1 MNTNLGRIRLAVLG
15 AVLLGVLA
23 LAAGAA
29 GGRATI
35 PVGNLVVNGDAEQGQ
50 GATGDR
56 LDTVVPPPGWTTSG
70 PFTVIAYDG
79 GPDANGD
86 FPLPDFAAKIGG
98 GKNFFAG
105 GNSSEDTSASQTID
119 VSDAAADIDA
129 GNVKATLSAYLGAN
143 WTQPNFMTLDAQLL
157 DASGNQLGDLHL
169 DGPTNTSNVDLL
181 NTPLV
186 ALATAAT
193 LPKGTRAARIV
204 LTSHDV
210 DGGWNSGYADNVSFR
225 LAGPPA
231 PPSPNPKAKPTL
243 SVHCS
248 STRVTAAVTSAG
260 VSSVVFSVGRR
271 HSTDRRA
278 PFTAGFPKHGL
289 GKHATVTA
297 RVTLTAGGSET
308 LSKKAPC

>member
-1 MNTNLGRIRLAVLG
+1 MKTNTTIRSA
-15 AVLLGVLA
+15 AAAALLFVALVLA
-23 LAAGAA
+23 TSAS
-29 GGRATI
+29 GGSRAV
-35 PVGNLVVNGDAEQGQ
+35 PVGNLVVNGNAEDGP

-56 LDTVVPPPGWTTSG
+56 LNTVVSPPGWTTSG

-86 FPLPDFAAKIGG
+86 FPLPDFATKIGG

-119 VSDAAADIDA
+119 LSSAAAEIDA
-129 GNVKATLSAYLGAN
+129 GNVKAGLSAYLGAN
-143 WTQPNFMTLDAQLL
+143 WTQPNYMTLDAQLL
-157 DASGNQLGDLHL
+157 DGSGAQIADMHL
-169 DGPTNTSNVDLL
+169 DGPTNTSDADLL
-181 NTPLV
+181 DSPLV
-186 ALATAAT
+186 PLSTAVT
-193 LPKGTRAARIV
+193 LPKGTRSARIV

-225 LAGPPA
+225 LTGPQ
-231 PPSPNPKAKPTL
+231 PPSPKPKAKPAL

-248 STRVTAAVTSAG
+248 STKVTATVTAAG
-260 VSSVVFSVGRR
+260 VSSVAFSVGKL

-278 PFTAGFPKHGL
+278 PFSAAFPKHGL
-289 GKHATVTA
+289 ARHASVTA
-297 RVTLTAGGSET
+297 RVTLTAGGSLA